1 LPGVV
6 TPLWLRPSL
15 TTTLT
20 TSSRHADHPSD
31 LSRLPLWGALC
42 ALFAAFG
49 YTIANGCLRAAAHC
63 DPIWVSAVKA
73 VPTAAL
79 IAPWLI
85 VQAAR
90 GERLLPPPRVLGILT
105 LGGLVGQLGG
115 NVPFQW
121 SLGIIGMAL
130 AVPLTMGT
138 IIVSGALLGRAFLGE
153 PITQRA
159 LASIGTLLVAIT
171 FLSLG
176 AGDAHRSVVPM
187 AATVAAEANW
197 WILAAG
203 VGAAMVSGL
212 AYSILGTVIRY
223 GVSGRATMTT
233 TLVTVS
239 LTGIASLGLWS
250 AARIGWSGM
259 CNTASADLATMLLAG
274 VCNAISFLALT
285 RAMQLT
291 TLVYVNAL
299 NSSQLAMAAVV
310 GIIFFGEARSP
321 ELVLGVVLTIVGL
334 LLMRQRRRR
343 EAG

>member
-1 LPGVV
+1 LN
-6 TPLWLRPSL
+6 
-15 TTTLT
+15 
-20 TSSRHADHPSD
+20 TSSLAANASD
-31 LSRLPLWGALC
+31 LSRLPVWGALC
-42 ALFAAFG
+42 TLFAAVG
-49 YTIANGCLRAAAHC
+49 YTVANGCLRAAAHC

-79 IAPWLI
+79 MAPWLI

-90 GERLLPPPRVLGILT
+90 GERLLPTPRVLGILT

-176 AGDAHRSVVPM
+176 AGEAHRSVDP
-187 AATVAAEANW
+187 AAITAASETNW
-197 WILAAG
+197 WIMAAG
-203 VGAAMVSGL
+203 VAAAMLSGL
-212 AYSILGTVIRY
+212 AYSILGAVIRY

-239 LTGIASLGLWS
+239 LTGILSLGPWS
-250 AARIGWSGM
+250 AARIGWSGLW
-259 CNTASADLATMLLAG
+259 NTASADLATMLLAG
-274 VCNAISFLALT
+274 VCNAIAFLALT

-299 NSSQLAMAAVV
+299 NSSQLAMAAVA
-310 GIIFFGEARSP
+310 GIVFFGEARSP
-321 ELVLGVVLTIVGL
+321 ELVFGVLLTIVGL
-334 LLMRQRRRR
+334 LLMRQPRRRHVD
-343 EAG
+343 